1 MTRWGERPPRPRLD
15 RDVAARELLR
25 GDVFRV
31 PRADYRLLVEDAA
44 DRVQVLGRDCV
55 NLLVRQLGPPGDP
68 NDGTTRRLPL
78 PLDTVVTLL
87 DPGRADP

>member
-1 MTRWGERPPRPRLD
+1 MTRWSDPPPRPRLD
-15 RDVAARELLR
+15 RDLPAHQLLA

-31 PRADYRLLVEDAA
+31 PRADYRLLVEDAT

-68 NDGTTRRLPL
+68 KDGTTRRLPL
-78 PLDTVVTLL
+78 PLDAVVTLL